1 MILTEYNREL
11 HIQNE
16 KEIARKEGFE
26 IGWKEGYAQGLEI
39 YKLLNQGATAQEIA
53 EKLQITVE
61 EVKRLID

>member
-16 KEIARKEGFE
+16 KEIARKEG
-26 IGWKEGYAQGLEI
+26 LEI

-53 EKLQITVE
+53 EKLQLTVE
-61 EVKRLID
+61 EVNRLID